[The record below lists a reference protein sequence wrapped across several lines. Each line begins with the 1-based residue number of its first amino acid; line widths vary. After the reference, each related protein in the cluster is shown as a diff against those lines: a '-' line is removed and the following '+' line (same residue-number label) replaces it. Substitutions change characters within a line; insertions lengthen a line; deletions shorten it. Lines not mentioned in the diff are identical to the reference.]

1 MRNPLKIPKHTDMEL
16 KELEGSLYPSILV
29 EQTSSALLGI
39 VNTIVMGMV
48 STAALAGVGQINS
61 LNTVIFQFFNSL
73 SQGGTVMVAQGMG
86 AKDKDKI
93 RRSFEQ
99 AFMSIIVL
107 SLSVLA
113 IFAVFKDVILTA
125 LFGAVEADVM
135 KSSND
140 YFMFA
145 MFATPLWA
153 VYYQMAGAMRSTGD
167 TKTPMKA
174 TIVMNVTNIV
184 CSLLFSVIMK
194 MGSMGAGIALVTAV
208 AAGNV
213 VCVIKLLRKDYHLSL
228 PNLRTYKPD
237 FAQLKVIY
245 SVGVPISIES
255 LMFQGGKLIVQ
266 VFVSGM
272 GTIMI
277 SAYQV
282 GNSLMSLIQIPH
294 ISYNTLIVTLVGR
307 RAGAGGKQRVYDTL
321 DFFLRKSIALAYYV
335 SIICFFFTYPLAWI
349 FTREPEVIRI
359 AIGLM
364 AIHGVFMPFWPMAF
378 NSPQGFKGARE
389 TRYSLVVGTISM
401 WVLRVFG
408 SWFFGV
414 FCHMQAYGIF
424 LSMCLD
430 WVVRAYYYRRWFRSG
445 NWLKNVKE

>member
-1 MRNPLKIPKHTDMEL
+1 
-16 KELEGSLYPSILV
+16 
-29 EQTSSALLGI
+29 
-39 VNTIVMGMV
+39 
-48 STAALAGVGQINS
+48 
-61 LNTVIFQFFNSL
+61 
-73 SQGGTVMVAQGMG
+73 
-86 AKDKDKI
+86 
-93 RRSFEQ
+93 
-99 AFMSIIVL
+99 MSIILL

-113 IFAVFKDVILTA
+113 ILAVFKDVILTA

>member
-86 AKDKDKI
+86 AKDEDKI
-93 RRSFEQ
+93 KRSFEQ

-113 IFAVFKDVILTA
+113 ILAVFKDVILTA

-194 MGSMGAGIALVTAV
+194 MGSMFVT
-208 AAGNV
+208 
-213 VCVIKLLRKDYHLSL
+213 
-228 PNLRTYKPD
+228 T
-237 FAQLKVIY
+237 
-245 SVGVPISIES
+245 
-255 LMFQGGKLIVQ
+255 
-266 VFVSGM
+266 VS
-272 GTIMI
+272 
-277 SAYQV
+277 
-282 GNSLMSLIQIPH
+282 
-294 ISYNTLIVTLVGR
+294 
-307 RAGAGGKQRVYDTL
+307 
-321 DFFLRKSIALAYYV
+321 
-335 SIICFFFTYPLAWI
+335 
-349 FTREPEVIRI
+349 
-359 AIGLM
+359 
-364 AIHGVFMPFWPMAF
+364 
-378 NSPQGFKGARE
+378 
-389 TRYSLVVGTISM
+389 
-401 WVLRVFG
+401 
-408 SWFFGV
+408 
-414 FCHMQAYGIF
+414 
-424 LSMCLD
+424 
-430 WVVRAYYYRRWFRSG
+430 
-445 NWLKNVKE
+445 

>member
-39 VNTIVMGMV
+39 VNTIVLGMV

-93 RRSFEQ
+93 KRSFEQ

-107 SLSVLA
+107 SLSVLV
-113 IFAVFKDVILTA
+113 ILAVFKDVILTA

-228 PNLRTYKPD
+228 PNLKTYRPD

-307 RAGAGGKQRVYDTL
+307 RAGAGG
-321 DFFLRKSIALAYYV
+321 
-335 SIICFFFTYPLAWI
+335 WI
-349 FTREPEVIRI
+349 
-359 AIGLM
+359 
-364 AIHGVFMPFWPMAF
+364 
-378 NSPQGFKGARE
+378 
-389 TRYSLVVGTISM
+389 
-401 WVLRVFG
+401 
-408 SWFFGV
+408 
-414 FCHMQAYGIF
+414 
-424 LSMCLD
+424 
-430 WVVRAYYYRRWFRSG
+430 
-445 NWLKNVKE
+445 